1 MTISMSKIKNNTTVN
16 LVRNSLGYS
25 IFIKL
30 KSTEEVASLLKRLL

>member
-16 LVRNSLGYS
+16 LVRNSYS